1 MKIQE
6 LNQIIAESGNKSFFD
21 NLTLTI
27 DYSHLGFKNT
37 FNGLGSIYEFI
48 SRQVDGFTNLG
59 ELPPELNNVK
69 KDFESCQKR
78 LLQLLNSQNINQGE
92 WDNAYSHLKVNRP
105 AKFLYNSSET
115 NFLIELYK
123 SKRESYPGA
132 IEYFNGNINNL
143 SNKNYFIGYIS
154 AYEFQSKSSSE
165 IFNRKGSERK
175 SIERIR
181 SDFQRLHEQS
191 VQSTED
197 YIASTFEKLNTYS
210 NGIDELKSDKEKLF
224 SSWFDNQKSTYASFF
239 TTSNNKIQDL
249 ESLYT
254 KKLKLEAP
262 ARYWSQRAKK
272 LRKEGIIWISVLI
285 VSVGVTINI
294 LLNLLLSFSDEKL
307 LKVFSNT
314 GTAIKWSILLIT
326 TISFLAFA
334 IKSLSKLT
342 FSAFHL
348 MRDAEEKEQLT
359 YVYLAL
365 TKEKGIDETERHL
378 VMQSLFSRADT
389 GLLKDDTSPTMP
401 GNIIDKAF
409 TKPN

>member
-6 LNQIIAESGNKSFFD
+6 FNQIIAESANKSFFD
-21 NLTLTI
+21 NLSLTI
-27 DYSHLGFKNT
+27 DYPHLGFKKT
-37 FNGLGSIYEFI
+37 LIGLSSIYEFV
-48 SRQVDGFTNLG
+48 SRQGEGFASLG
-59 ELPPELNNVK
+59 ELPPELVSVK
-69 KDFESCQKR
+69 KDFENCQKR
-78 LLQLLNSQNINQGE
+78 LIELLNSQNINQRE
-92 WDNAYSHLKVNRP
+92 WDNAYGHLKVNKP
-105 AKFLYNSSET
+105 AKFLYNSPET
-115 NFLIELYK
+115 IFLIELYK
-123 SKRESYPGA
+123 SNRESYPGA
-132 IEYFNGNINNL
+132 VEYFNGNI
-143 SNKNYFIGYIS
+143 SNINHKNYFIGYIS

-165 IFNRKGSERK
+165 IYNRKSSEKK
-175 SIERIR
+175 SIEKIR
-181 SDFQRLHEQS
+181 SDFQQLHEQS

-197 YIASTFEKLNTYS
+197 YISSTFEKLNSYS
-210 NGIDELKSDKEKLF
+210 NSIDELKSDKEKLF
-224 SSWFDNQKSTYASFF
+224 TSWFDTQKSTYSLFF
-239 TTSNNKIQDL
+239 DTTNKKIQDL

-262 ARYWSQRAKK
+262 ARYWSKRAIK
-272 LRKEGIIWISVLI
+272 LRKEGIIWISGLI
-285 VSVGVTINI
+285 VSIGVTIYI

-365 TKEKGIDETERHL
+365 TKEKSIDETERHL

-389 GLLKDDTSPTMP
+389 GLLKDDASPTMP
-401 GNIIDKAF
+401 GNIIDKAL
-409 TKPN
+409 TK

>member
-6 LNQIIAESGNKSFFD
+6 LNQIIVESGNKSFFD

-37 FNGLGSIYEFI
+37 FNGLGTIYEFV
-48 SRQVDGFTNLG
+48 SRQVEGFTNLG

-69 KDFESCQKR
+69 KDFENCQKR
-78 LLQLLNSQNINQGE
+78 LLQLFNSQNINQGE

-105 AKFLYNSSET
+105 AKFLYNFPET
-115 NFLIELYK
+115 RFLIELYEN
-123 SKRESYPGA
+123 KRESYPGA
-132 IEYFNGNINNL
+132 IEYFNGNLNNIN
-143 SNKNYFIGYIS
+143 NKNYFIGYIS

-165 IFNRKGSERK
+165 IYKRKGSEKK

-181 SDFQRLHEQS
+181 SDFQQLYEKS

-197 YIASTFEKLNTYS
+197 YISSTFEKLKTYS
-210 NGIDELKSDKEKLF
+210 LSIDELKTDKDNLF
-224 SSWFDNQKSTYASFF
+224 SSWFDNQKSTYSSFF
-239 TTSNNKIQDL
+239 DASNKKVKDL

-272 LRKEGIIWISVLI
+272 LRKEGMIWISSLI
-285 VSVGVTINI
+285 VSIGVTINI
-294 LLNLLLSFSDEKL
+294 LLNLLLSFSDGKL

-365 TKEKGIDETERHL
+365 TKENGIDETERHL

-401 GNIIDKAF
+401 GNVLEKAINR
-409 TKPN
+409 P